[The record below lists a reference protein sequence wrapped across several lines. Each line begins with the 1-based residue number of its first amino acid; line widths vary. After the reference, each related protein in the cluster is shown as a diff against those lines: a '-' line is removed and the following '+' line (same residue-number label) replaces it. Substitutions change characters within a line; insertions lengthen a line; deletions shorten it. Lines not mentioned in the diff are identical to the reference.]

1 MYVWKF
7 TKKCGSRRWLEFE
20 AYIPLQKDRSKTEEH
35 LWRNMTFWKDK

>member
-20 AYIPLQKDRSKTEEH
+20 AYIPPLARQRK
-35 LWRNMTFWKDK
+35 NG